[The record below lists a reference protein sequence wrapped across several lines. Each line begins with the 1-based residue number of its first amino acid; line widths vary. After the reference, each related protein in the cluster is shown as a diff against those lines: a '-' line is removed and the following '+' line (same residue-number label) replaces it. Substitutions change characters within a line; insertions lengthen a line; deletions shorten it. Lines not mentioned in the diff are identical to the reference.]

1 MSSPSSSSRSCWW
14 TRTQASSGQHLSKLL
29 LQRDELRQ
37 SRILQFPVP
46 AKPQDWIQSRIQSRT
61 LQLPIPTEPP
71 TTVFDTVPDRIW
83 SRLIL
88 QIWIATATAS
98 ASNSV
103 EVSSSTVEWRPVDL
117 QVGGC
122 LRVTGGCKKLTYQCT
137 WEQSSALQAF
147 WRRSSTLPRKPR
159 QLQSQPSREAASYR
173 WGSQYRLDF
182 ICFCLSISES
192 NLPICCPL
200 G

>member
-37 SRILQFPVP
+37 SRILQLPVP
-46 AKPQDWIQSRIQSRT
+46 TKPQEWIQSRT
-61 LQLPIPTEPP
+61 LRLPIPTEPP
-71 TTVFDTVPDRIW
+71 TTVFDTVPDGIW

-88 QIWIATATAS
+88 QIWITTATAAW
-98 ASNSV
+98 ASNSA

-122 LRVTGGCKKLTYQCT
+122 LRVTGGCKKLTDQCT
-137 WEQSSALQAF
+137 WEQSSALQCTMLTQCAELKYM
-147 WRRSSTLPRKPR
+147 STTW
-159 QLQSQPSREAASYR
+159 E
-173 WGSQYRLDF
+173 
-182 ICFCLSISES
+182 
-192 NLPICCPL
+192 
-200 G
+200 